1 MMDKIKKTLVIIG
14 GGPAGLA
21 AANAAHRAG
30 ISDLLLIERDN
41 RLGGILNQCIHDGF
55 GLHYFGEL
63 LTGPEYAERLM
74 EDFNSLGLE
83 AKLNTTVLKV
93 TDDLEVHTVSREGY
107 AVYQAGAVI
116 VASGCRERPAGAI
129 ALPGNRPAG
138 IYSAGACQ
146 RMMNLENIKPGK
158 RAVIVGS
165 GDIGLIMARRLTW
178 ENIPVAAVVEIM
190 PYSNGLE
197 RNVQQCLNDYD
208 IPLYLSSTIK
218 EIRGK
223 DRIEGLTVCRVNE
236 KFEQIDGTEFDI
248 DCDLL
253 LLSVGLIPENEV
265 IAGAGVELSPLTGG
279 AVVNELFMSSVPG
292 IFCCGNALHV
302 HDLADYASKEAE
314 KTARAAADYI
324 AGKATK
330 HSGIKCCPLEGV
342 RYVKPDYLS
351 GECDEDI
358 AFRSTRKFDRCRLE
372 LVDAEG
378 KVIAE
383 KTFRHIYPAE
393 MEYLTVKAE
402 DIAGCGGQVG
412 IRIK

>member
-30 ISDLLLIERDN
+30 ITDLLLIERDN

-74 EDFNSLGLE
+74 EDFNSLELE

-107 AVYQAGAVI
+107 AVYKADAVI
-116 VASGCRERPAGAI
+116 AACGCRERPAGAI

-146 RMMNLENIKPGK
+146 RMMNLENIKPGS
-158 RAVIVGS
+158 RAVIIGS

-236 KFEQIDGTEFDI
+236 KFEQVAGTEFDI
-248 DCDLL
+248 DCDTL
-253 LLSVGLIPENEV
+253 LLSVGLIPENEI

-314 KTARAAADYI
+314 KTAWAAAAYI

-330 HSGIKCCPLEGV
+330 PNGIKCCPLEGV

-351 GECDEDI
+351 GERDEEI
-358 AFRSTRKFDRCRLE
+358 AFRSTRKFDRCSLE

-378 KVIAE
+378 RIIAT
-383 KTFRHIYPAE
+383 KQVRHIYPAE
-393 MEYLTVKAE
+393 MQYLTIKAE
-402 DIAGCGGQVG
+402 DVAKCGGQVG